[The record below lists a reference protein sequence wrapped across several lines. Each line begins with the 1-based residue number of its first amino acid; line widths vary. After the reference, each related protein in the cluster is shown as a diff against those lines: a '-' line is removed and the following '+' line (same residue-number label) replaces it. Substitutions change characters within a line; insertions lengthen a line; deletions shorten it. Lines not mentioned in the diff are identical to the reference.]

1 MHPEYQPKYKWR
13 ETWPG
18 EDHQD
23 VVSLDG
29 DLQFGRIY
37 LDLTSGSRARQWR
50 WAINTI
56 PWQRQNI
63 LPCNGW
69 ASGRPMRERHRGRS
83 NSYADQSAAWTVSDL
98 LFILRS
104 GSIFENKRS
113 SSGSVEP

>member
-1 MHPEYQPKYKWR
+1 MMTEEYQPKYKWR

-23 VVSLDG
+23 FVSLDG
-29 DLQFGRIY
+29 DLQFVRIY

-63 LPCNGW
+63 LPHNGW
-69 ASGRPMRERHRGRS
+69 EPTAREASRKVEELYEQIKWLHGR
-83 NSYADQSAAWTVSDL
+83 
-98 LFILRS
+98 
-104 GSIFENKRS
+104 
-113 SSGSVEP
+113 